1 MAKERCKEK
10 KPDGTRCRAYAS
22 ESGFCFMHDAAKGR
36 ERALAR
42 RNGGLSTKKPHNAD
56 ASLIPADVRSIDGV
70 FAILNYAL
78 QESIVLD
85 NSIARGRL
93 LVSIAHGFIEA
104 LKVGELEKRLEA
116 LEMALRVKG

>member
-1 MAKERCKEK
+1 MAKLVCKGMNAS
-10 KPDGTRCRAYAS
+10 GTQCRAYSS
-22 ESGFCFMHDAAKGR
+22 ESGYCFMHDASKGR

-56 ASLIPADVRSIDGV
+56 ASILPSEIRSIDGV
-70 FAILNYAL
+70 LAVLNYAL
-78 QESIVLD
+78 QESVILD
-85 NSIARGRL
+85 NSIQRGRL

-116 LEMALRVKG
+116 LEMALRIKR